1 MNKKITNQ
9 LLFSGKKTLSEK
21 IWLKTVKLFNK
32 SLDKDH
38 IKLINR
44 ALINTTFLL
53 KVKELK
59 KKKKRVPS
67 KEFPYVVASK
77 NRISSAL
84 RFFLDRKKN
93 KNEVKIY
100 KKLVNDLLAVANK
113 SVTSTNKRK
122 HVYEYAYLKKK
133 YFYYRWF

>member
-1 MNKKITNQ
+1 
-9 LLFSGKKTLSEK
+9 
-21 IWLKTVKLFNK
+21 
-32 SLDKDH
+32 
-38 IKLINR
+38 
-44 ALINTTFLL
+44 
-53 KVKELK
+53 
-59 KKKKRVPS
+59 
-67 KEFPYVVASK
+67 VVASK